1 MQQTGD
7 EDYQESGD
15 QPGDDDPHGKRCKI
29 DGMETSKIACPF
41 LKHDY
46 NTFIHRRTCA
56 GPGFDGMHRMKE
68 HLKRKHFREHGCQR
82 FGSYFQSNRML
93 QEHLRAPV
101 PCPLTEVQQEPGFIT
116 QLQWDDINHKRQG
129 NRTNVSERWKET
141 YLILFPDTAKASIP
155 SPYYEPSEFP
165 NSPPNSCKRP
175 QYDAFLRK
183 HLPARVLLRLEAEF
197 QSISDQVKQRL
208 PSIVEQEL
216 TEALKV
222 CMRGGDLREPATPA
236 PAIASTSSLALPMFD
251 AGLFQ
256 GINGFDGQWQAPYG
270 LGCGGMSDWEFG
282 SFPQYGAEGEK
293 IDEGSGQRHVLRAK
307 ANIRDTHRLQVS
319 SQESGI
325 DAKKLSLPRIV
336 DVGNDSR
343 SSFSS
348 PQRLSSSS
356 KEKSMESTPCT
367 RPSTGTESPSDGSTP
382 SLSNNSE
389 DNLTTAIL
397 ANYATEQIATDVT
410 RYFMEIV
417 RSKFG
422 FRQRGP
428 SSSQEQHRSS
438 GQPSQPSQDI
448 CREASQRGR
457 QCLSNDRK
465 RPRQSNGDDEDSDRA
480 PDDKTPESKRR
491 KFAEADK
498 PKIACP
504 FMKHS
509 PTEFSAWRTCIGP
522 GFDGMNRMKEHL
534 KRRHFMDHTC
544 QRCGVQFGSNRTL
557 QDHLRA
563 LQPCLLGDAQPGKGF
578 LTSVQWADI
587 QAKRGRSS
595 VEERWEEIYLIIFPK
610 AEQESIPTPYFEAF
624 EVSNN
629 LTARLNPEKFEVYL
643 KAQLPPRVL
652 LRLKE
657 DLDVFSEMVQ
667 QKLATIVQEELTET
681 LKAYMRQNGGDQLGN
696 FGSPDVALVE
706 TAMNDVSVDGMLD
719 SFGGAQPFDFEIPT
733 SWEDW
738 QFSIS

>member
-1 MQQTGD
+1 MRPSKTGD
-7 EDYQESGD
+7 PLSIPARMSPGTHAHK
-15 QPGDDDPHGKRCKI
+15 QPR
-29 DGMETSKIACPF
+29 
-41 LKHDY
+41 
-46 NTFIHRRTCA
+46 
-56 GPGFDGMHRMKE
+56 
-68 HLKRKHFREHGCQR
+68 
-82 FGSYFQSNRML
+82 
-93 QEHLRAPV
+93 HLR
-101 PCPLTEVQQEPGFIT
+101 
-116 QLQWDDINHKRQG
+116 
-129 NRTNVSERWKET
+129 
-141 YLILFPDTAKASIP
+141 PDKKGKDAIQKSSTSLGVIP
-155 SPYYEPSEFP
+155 
-165 NSPPNSCKRP
+165 
-175 QYDAFLRK
+175 
-183 HLPARVLLRLEAEF
+183 RV
-197 QSISDQVKQRL
+197 L
-208 PSIVEQEL
+208 PSIETSTQTSPNSMLSEL
-216 TEALKV
+216 VTEVLEKV
-222 CMRGGDLREPATPA
+222 SRRQLSLGRARGIIVRLCTRSHTQILGSDDLGSRPGTSRYKDQAIQTEHMDSRHDDSRDLQSKTNWSMNTKATDDSGYLSWRGPSDIRDED
-236 PAIASTSSLALPMFD
+236 PSSSWDL
-251 AGLFQ
+251 
-256 GINGFDGQWQAPYG
+256 
-270 LGCGGMSDWEFG
+270 E
-282 SFPQYGAEGEK
+282 

-307 ANIRDTHRLQVS
+307 ANIRNTHRLQVS

-522 GFDGMNRMKEHL
+522 GFDGMNRMKYVH
-534 KRRHFMDHTC
+534 
-544 QRCGVQFGSNRTL
+544 
-557 QDHLRA
+557 
-563 LQPCLLGDAQPGKGF
+563 
-578 LTSVQWADI
+578 
-587 QAKRGRSS
+587 
-595 VEERWEEIYLIIFPK
+595 
-610 AEQESIPTPYFEAF
+610 
-624 EVSNN
+624 
-629 LTARLNPEKFEVYL
+629 
-643 KAQLPPRVL
+643 
-652 LRLKE
+652 
-657 DLDVFSEMVQ
+657 
-667 QKLATIVQEELTET
+667 
-681 LKAYMRQNGGDQLGN
+681 
-696 FGSPDVALVE
+696 
-706 TAMNDVSVDGMLD
+706 
-719 SFGGAQPFDFEIPT
+719 
-733 SWEDW
+733 
-738 QFSIS
+738 